1 MWIVFW
7 CVRIPTHHVHPSSK
21 DFRVHS
27 FWNIHRSRQ
36 PWRHLKRSGL
46 SIWLQRSVL
55 VLWHRALQCCKIL
68 HPATPQWK
76 GQHIRAA
83 QQMLFAKGRNIS
95 TFATCGWLCS
105 RLNGF
110 KLQPNA
116 KDQKDQLELLNHR
129 SMPKLVILAAEAPH
143 SSLGPATKS
152 QDVYNSR
159 KDGQNATWVDQCVI
173 ISFLTSAADL
183 TRRLFKSSRCP
194 PPNPPIGCQYPHGRA
209 QYQKGDQCQAPMRGD
224 VLHALHIFPH
234 LPNISF

>member
-1 MWIVFW
+1 MSPPGPLTRAQPNMAKMKRSAPTLTWAMPETTSARTKLLVGMFRCGDVWNRVNLSVRIVFW

-21 DFRVHS
+21 NFRVPS
-27 FWNIHRSRQ
+27 FWNIPRSRE

-83 QQMLFAKGRNIS
+83 QQMLIAKGRNIS

-105 RLNGF
+105 WLNGF

-116 KDQKDQLELLNHR
+116 KDQKDQASHFGCWGTT
-129 SMPKLVILAAEAPH
+129 LVPGSCNQIQ
-143 SSLGPATKS
+143 G
-152 QDVYNSR
+152 
-159 KDGQNATWVDQCVI
+159 
-173 ISFLTSAADL
+173 
-183 TRRLFKSSRCP
+183 
-194 PPNPPIGCQYPHGRA
+194 
-209 QYQKGDQCQAPMRGD
+209 
-224 VLHALHIFPH
+224 
-234 LPNISF
+234 